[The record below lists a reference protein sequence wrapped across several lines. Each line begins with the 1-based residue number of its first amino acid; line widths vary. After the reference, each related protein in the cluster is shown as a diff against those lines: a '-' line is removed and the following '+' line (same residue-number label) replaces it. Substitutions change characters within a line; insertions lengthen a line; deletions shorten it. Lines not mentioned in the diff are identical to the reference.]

1 MSANS
6 PHQSRRF
13 RPLLMLLGFFVASP
27 VAAGTLQIQ
36 VVDPD
41 GEPVPEVAVFVE
53 QESVSVS
60 KSVASESAIMD
71 QRDIRFVPH
80 ILVVQ
85 TGTKVE
91 FPNSDTVA
99 HHVYSFSK
107 PNGFVLP
114 LYKGATPDP
123 VVFDIDGVV
132 TLGCNI
138 HDNMLGYI
146 VVVDTDVFAVT
157 DQDGNASLGVDDS
170 ATGYKVSIWSARIR
184 DSRDPISQTI
194 SGGEHAGKLTFS
206 LQESLRP
213 RHEDSTDSIEWSE
226 Y

>member
-1 MSANS
+1 MVPICAFMAF
-6 PHQSRRF
+6 PA
-13 RPLLMLLGFFVASP
+13 VAE
-27 VAAGTLQIQ
+27 TLEVR

-41 GEPVPEVAVFVE
+41 GKPVPEVAVFLE
-53 QESVSVS
+53 QDFVSS
-60 KSVASESAIMD
+60 PNSAANKTAVMD

-85 TGTKVE
+85 TGTEVE

-146 VVVDTDVFAVT
+146 IVVNTDVFAVT
-157 DQDGNASLGVDDS
+157 DQDGRASLGLGN
-170 ATGYKVSIWSARIR
+170 TGSEVKVSIWSARIR
-184 DSRDPISQTI
+184 DTQDPITQTV
-194 SGGEHAGKLTFS
+194 SGDHPNQLTFA
-206 LQESLRP
+206 LQKKLRP
-213 RHEDSTDSIEWSE
+213 RHEDATDSIEWAD
-226 Y
+226 YD

>member
-1 MSANS
+1 MSPDS
-6 PHQSRRF
+6 VHRPRRL
-13 RPLLMLLGFFVASP
+13 RTLLALSCAFVALPTMSRALE
-27 VAAGTLQIQ
+27 VR

-41 GEPVPEVAVFVE
+41 GEPVTEVAVFLE
-53 QESVSVS
+53 QDTASSPDPATR
-60 KSVASESAIMD
+60 KSAVMD

-85 TGTKVE
+85 TGTSVE

-114 LYKGATPDP
+114 LYKGLTPEP
-123 VVFDIDGVV
+123 VIFDIDGVV

-146 VVVDTDVFAVT
+146 VVVNTDVFAVT
-157 DQDGNASLGVDDS
+157 DQDGR
-170 ATGYKVSIWSARIR
+170 ATLDVGDENSEHVVSIWSARIR
-184 DSRDPISQTI
+184 DSRDPISQTV
-194 SGGEHAGKLTFS
+194 SGENAGQVTFS
-206 LQESLRP
+206 LHKSLRP
-213 RHEDSTDSIEWSE
+213 RYDDATESIEWAD
-226 Y
+226 YD